1 MHKLLPAVLLLSVLL
16 AACASDKDALKT
28 KDIAPDG
35 VLKVHPALLG
45 APVASPTEQVA
56 SPPASVTPAKTDP
69 AEPPVEQSTL
79 R

>member
-1 MHKLLPAVLLLSVLL
+1 MHKLLPAVLLLSALL

-45 APVASPTEQVA
+45 APVASPTGQAA
-56 SPPASVTPAKTDP
+56 SPPASVIPTKANP